1 MGCGWPWAGGG
12 TGGLGWDSGEVEG
25 SRSSRHGYPMRW
37 HLMGDVKME
46 VNSEVGSLPGGYEGG
61 RRVEKELTR
70 VL

>member
-1 MGCGWPWAGGG
+1 
-12 TGGLGWDSGEVEG
+12 
-25 SRSSRHGYPMRW
+25 
-37 HLMGDVKME
+37 MGDVKME